1 MIAASSRSNCNSV
14 DYADFGRYLAQQ
26 RELRGVSRMEVSTA
40 TKIPLNLLAALENGE
55 RARLP
60 EKVFIVNY
68 IRAYAQV
75 IGLAE
80 EEAVLRFEE
89 VDKSIQPSQ
98 PVPAKPG
105 GRPTRVEWIAVLV
118 AILVLVLALVMRRA
132 SFPPWLWGR

>member
-1 MIAASSRSNCNSV
+1 M
-14 DYADFGRYLAQQ
+14 DYTDFGRYLTQQ
-26 RELRGVSRMEVSTA
+26 RELRGVSRADVSTV
-40 TKIPLNLLAALENGE
+40 TKIPVNLLAALENGQVE
-55 RARLP
+55 RLP
-60 EKVFIVNY
+60 ERIFIVNY

-105 GRPTRVEWIAVLV
+105 GRPTRVEWIVVLV
-118 AILVLVLALVMRRA
+118 AILMLVLALVMKRA

>member
-55 RARLP
+55 RERLP
-60 EKVFIVNY
+60 ERVFIMNY

-89 VDKSIQPSQ
+89 IDRPARLKDLAAYEPSSSNR
-98 PVPAKPG
+98 KLI
-105 GRPTRVEWIAVLV
+105 RVALLIGLLA
-118 AILVLVLALVMRRA
+118 AALVLVMKRA
-132 SFPPWLWGR
+132 SFPHWLWGR

>member
-55 RARLP
+55 RERLP
-60 EKVFIVNY
+60 ETVFVLNY

-89 VDKSIQPSQ
+89 VDKASHSQ
-98 PVPAKPG
+98 QMLPAKAA
-105 GRPTRVEWIAVLV
+105 TRARIEWIAVLL
-118 AILVLVLALVMRRA
+118 AILVVVLALVMKRA
-132 SFPPWLWGR
+132 SFPHWLWGR

>member
-1 MIAASSRSNCNSV
+1 M

-26 RELRGVSRMEVSTA
+26 RELRGVSRTQVATA

-55 RARLP
+55 RERLP
-60 EKVFIVNY
+60 ERVFIMNY

-89 VDKSIQPSQ
+89 IDRPARLKDLAAYEPSSSNR
-98 PVPAKPG
+98 KLI
-105 GRPTRVEWIAVLV
+105 RVALLIGLLAAALY
-118 AILVLVLALVMRRA
+118 AALVRLGYLHLFR
-132 SFPPWLWGR
+132 G